1 MTGLAAITRSL
12 GGRLAL
18 GLGFV
23 AFVGAVLLTGLV
35 IVDYVYGADEPIN
48 TSQLLRELEDH
59 VVAPLILLLGLV
71 GIGGFF
77 VIRAALGPLLRAA
90 AEVDVA
96 AQTAP
101 RGVRIN
107 HSRFPTEAQ
116 PFAAAIN
123 RLLERLDATAD
134 AQEAFATDV
143 AHELKTP
150 LTILSLELER
160 LPPDIAQRLR
170 DDVAGLSRLVDQ
182 LLLLAR
188 LEAQS
193 AAETVVELTDL
204 NAVAADVVA
213 SMAPIALKAARNI
226 AFDDCNGAIF
236 AGRREAVTAAL
247 RNLVDNALRV
257 TPEGGTVTV
266 ISGPGAKLIV
276 RDEGPGLA
284 EERLLQLSRR
294 GARADHASVAGAG
307 LGLAIVAKIMAAH
320 GGAIRTNANR
330 RELVLDF
337 AAD

>member
-1 MTGLAAITRSL
+1 MTGLASITRSL

-77 VIRAALGPLLRAA
+77 VIRAALTPLSRAA
-90 AEVDVA
+90 VEVDVA
-96 AQTAP
+96 AQTVP
-101 RGVRIN
+101 RGVRID
-107 HSRFPTEAQ
+107 HSKFPLEAQ
-116 PFAAAIN
+116 PFAAAVN
-123 RLLERLDATAD
+123 RLLERLDAAAD
-134 AQEAFATDV
+134 AQETFATDA

-160 LPPDIAQRLR
+160 LPLDDAQRLR
-170 DDVAGLSRLVDQ
+170 GDVAALSKLVDQ

-193 AAETVVELTDL
+193 AAETNVEIIDL
-204 NAVAADVVA
+204 NAVAADVVS
-213 SMAPIALKAARNI
+213 SMAPIALKSARNI
-226 AFDDCNGAIF
+226 AFDDCNGALF

-276 RDEGPGLA
+276 RDEGPGLS
-284 EERLLQLSRR
+284 EERLARLARR
-294 GARADHASVAGAG
+294 GARADHASADGAG

-320 GGAIRTNANR
+320 GGAIRTNADR

-337 AAD
+337 TTD